1 MWSLLMVV
9 NTLALE
15 EKVDNM
21 ATEEMALEGTFVVG
35 TGAPPQV
42 IQLIL
47 RKGKFSQ
54 SLRIKLGDH
63 YQIYPLLGITP
74 PIMPNRRDLNLTA
87 IT

>member
-1 MWSLLMVV
+1 MVV

-15 EKVDNM
+15 EKVDTM

-47 RKGKFSQ
+47 RKGKFV
-54 SLRIKLGDH
+54 
-63 YQIYPLLGITP
+63 
-74 PIMPNRRDLNLTA
+74 LN
-87 IT
+87 

>member
-1 MWSLLMVV
+1 MVV
-9 NTLALE
+9 DTLVNGEVEMVDTLVKE
-15 EKVDNM
+15 EKVG
-21 ATEEMALEGTFVVG
+21 LESTLVDG

-47 RKGKFSQ
+47 RIGKFSQ

-63 YQIYPLLGITP
+63 YQISPLLGITL
-74 PIMPNRRDLNLTA
+74 PIMPNWRDLNLTA